1 MCVPTRWLRAGWINA
16 KDLSSVSRNRLVPKC
31 RPVFTNVFGS
41 LGRKT
46 ALNEAAG
53 AADSLFQSKD
63 EPEGS
68 EGQANWGRLLSGIE
82 IKFRLAVVAGAEG
95 MWESAVSIPKVGG
108 KPDRICLLR
117 ASLDGLSTN
126 RHFLGPLRWLA
137 VLRGQS

>member
-1 MCVPTRWLRAGWINA
+1 M
-16 KDLSSVSRNRLVPKC
+16 
-31 RPVFTNVFGS
+31 FTSVFGS

-95 MWESAVSIPKVGG
+95 MWELAVSIPKVGG

-117 ASLDGLSTN
+117 ASLDGLSTD